1 MKKRI
6 VALYEIV
13 FLDEVSILNELHGT
27 LSSSVDILK
36 ETRKALLDAA
46 YSKEDRQRLANR
58 VLKEKRLVRVQKED
72 ILWAYFPPEL
82 TRWNQTKFR
91 SFFVKEVVYQKNRVI
106 LMVRLSYEKQRNWF
120 DLQL

>member
-1 MKKRI
+1 MKRRI
-6 VALYEIV
+6 VTLYEIK
-13 FLDEVSILNELHGT
+13 FLDELSILNELQGT
-27 LSSSVDILK
+27 LNSSIDILK
-36 ETRKALLDAA
+36 ETRKNLLNAA
-46 YSKEDRQRLANR
+46 YSTEDRRRLANR
-58 VLKEKRLVRVQKED
+58 VLKEKRPVRVQKED

-106 LMVRLSYEKQRNWF
+106 LTVRLSYEKQRNWF